1 MGTLNTSNKKYIL
14 LYGEPKAG
22 KTLFQYQL
30 QTNMSFDTSKIEA
43 TYGISYEEYSI
54 KDTDFGI
61 FDLSG
66 SLKQYKM
73 TNVVT
78 KFVDVAGIIFILSMK
93 DIDKIDEARESLER
107 ILSNNY
113 LNLNLCLFV
122 LYNKKSTEE
131 KLDWMDKELLD
142 NRLGLKKAV
151 KKFKLKS
158 YISTILNIK
167 ESKNEI
173 IECLYKFESELRN
186 ARNDN

>member
-1 MGTLNTSNKKYIL
+1 
-14 LYGEPKAG
+14 
-22 KTLFQYQL
+22 
-30 QTNMSFDTSKIEA
+30 MSFDTSQIES

-54 KDTDFGI
+54 KDTDLGI

-78 KFVDVAGIIFILSMK
+78 KFVDISGIIFILSMK

-107 ILSNNY
+107 VLSNNY

-142 NRLGLKKAV
+142 NRLGLKKVV

-158 YISTILNIK
+158 YISKILNIK

-173 IECLYKFESELRN
+173 IECLYKFESELKN
-186 ARNDN
+186 TDDNRKNK